1 MDLNH
6 LLACLLLLF
15 LGASHATTD
24 EAPST
29 PLFSSPSPL
38 PTTWSSTPQTSP
50 ESTQGPTS
58 DATDVTSSPKPSLTQ
73 QDQDHKEPSVS
84 SPQTEKPRLPQEKME
99 AAPFKFPEV
108 DIEESGGSQQ
118 WETAAQG
125 VAIMLMKPK
134 GQPSSGEAHTAASH
148 AMGLFLAGCGLLLC
162 LFIGV
167 YCAYSRGSK
176 KEPFSHHRL
185 YEDGFDDPA
194 LFLDSPKDYDWFFYE
209 TDGYVYPTASQAQTQ
224 PIQTLSIPALKQP
237 PPTLDGSPGK
247 LSSSEVGQDS
257 KQPQASPVKL
267 ECLSPANLRTGN
279 FI

>member
-1 MDLNH
+1 MALCSMDVPLALLGLLLYYVWKVSSVCIVPQVSVLSSSAEIGSLKMDLNH

-58 DATDVTSSPKPSLTQ
+58 DAIDVTSSPKPSLMQ
-73 QDQDHKEPSVS
+73 QDEDHKEPSVS

-134 GQPSSGEAHTAASH
+134 GEGA
-148 AMGLFLAGCGLLLC
+148 
-162 LFIGV
+162 
-167 YCAYSRGSK
+167 
-176 KEPFSHHRL
+176 
-185 YEDGFDDPA
+185 
-194 LFLDSPKDYDWFFYE
+194 
-209 TDGYVYPTASQAQTQ
+209 
-224 PIQTLSIPALKQP
+224 
-237 PPTLDGSPGK
+237 SPG
-247 LSSSEVGQDS
+247 LSDRGRAVAHG
-257 KQPQASPVKL
+257 
-267 ECLSPANLRTGN
+267 
-279 FI
+279 